1 MLPWTEMA
9 GSRKGCLLVH
19 LLKCEEVRRNLS
31 FANRFNLVPSTSLH
45 VQARKTPTMSAMYL
59 QVTPPLDC
67 QSMRA
72 AACELVPYG
81 VRSA

>member
-1 MLPWTEMA
+1 MA

-59 QVTPPLDC
+59 QVTPPLDGPIN
-67 QSMRA
+67 
-72 AACELVPYG
+72 ACRRL
-81 VRSA
+81 